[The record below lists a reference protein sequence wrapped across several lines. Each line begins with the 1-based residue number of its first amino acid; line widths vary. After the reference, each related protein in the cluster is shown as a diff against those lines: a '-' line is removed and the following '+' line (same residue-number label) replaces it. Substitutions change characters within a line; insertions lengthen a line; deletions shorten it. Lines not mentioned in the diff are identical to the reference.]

1 MQCLSLSFLYPHIQS
16 AMELSLGFQCWVL
29 VRIVPRTTV
38 IVIVIMIQKECTR
51 VHTSFLYYEN
61 TEEKEDEVIEN

>member
-29 VRIVPRTTV
+29 VRIVPRTIV
-38 IVIVIMIQKECTR
+38 IVIVIQKECTK
-51 VHTSFLYYEN
+51 VHTSFLHYEN
-61 TEEKEDEVIEN
+61 IEEKEDEVIKN